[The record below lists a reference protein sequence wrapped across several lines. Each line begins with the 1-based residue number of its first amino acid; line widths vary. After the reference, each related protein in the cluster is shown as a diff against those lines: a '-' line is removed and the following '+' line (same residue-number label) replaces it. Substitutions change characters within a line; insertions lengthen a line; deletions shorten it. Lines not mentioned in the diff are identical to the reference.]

1 MPFERRYISSPKAWL
16 TFLRF
21 CENVW
26 LTFPRIPPKVQLG
39 EAAKRDVGTGA
50 GQIPDMS
57 AFGAQLSLSG
67 YAKFPSGLI
76 QQWLGGNTGGLAAG
90 EARVIDLP
98 FPFPSGILAV
108 APFTGALASGFTAS
122 VGVKW
127 SNTNQITIYN
137 SSMTQAVTDFGYV
150 AYGV

>member
-1 MPFERRYISSPKAWL
+1 
-16 TFLRF
+16 
-21 CENVW
+21 
-26 LTFPRIPPKVQLG
+26 
-39 EAAKRDVGTGA
+39 
-50 GQIPDMS
+50 MS

>member
-39 EAAKRDVGTGA
+39 EAAKRDVGTGT

-57 AFGAQLSLSG
+57 SFQSGGGWFKLPSG
-67 YAKFPSGLI
+67 YVI
-76 QQWLGGNTGGLAAG
+76 QAF
-90 EARVIDLP
+90 EASFD
-98 FPFPSGILAV
+98 
-108 APFTGALASGFTAS
+108 
-122 VGVKW
+122 
-127 SNTNQITIYN
+127 SN
-137 SSMTQAVTDFGYV
+137 G
-150 AYGV
+150 